1 MSSPRKGRKKSV
13 AASSA
18 ASSSS
23 GNVTPSISS
32 GTPTREPRKSFLGD
46 FFRFTRSFARAVVAS
61 PSTSSGA
68 EIPYVKSLLKNS
80 KRLTENHLLRQG
92 DEIVFLSDKEFMLIG
107 SIFVVL
113 KYGGRYDVAVFT
125 NEERGINNIYAG
137 LMVSSRIRYNKTVF
151 KDVYETFYTTVKRV
165 IQEKKL
171 RVDHE
176 SISQVYV
183 MEQEKALK
191 LKNKIPEDK
200 EILTIKDIHAE
211 MVNASWSH
219 KYPGSLQY
227 IQSLIRMNGGYVL
240 VPKGPEG
247 TALAWGLKSVMGQ
260 IGIVE
265 TMPDYRREGY
275 GSIIVKHLARE
286 IAEEGND
293 VVVIF
298 RVTNECIQRLVEK
311 IGFRKVGS
319 CYDIEVSDPAS
330 QPQSIP
336 QKQPRLAAST
346 SSLS

>member
-1 MSSPRKGRKKSV
+1 MDLSRTHV
-13 AASSA
+13 EIAI
-18 ASSSS
+18 
-23 GNVTPSISS
+23 SI
-32 GTPTREPRKSFLGD
+32 GDEDLPTL
-46 FFRFTRSFARAVVAS
+46 
-61 PSTSSGA
+61 A
-68 EIPYVKSLLKNS
+68 EIYRGHVIPYARSLLLNGVKIRAMKWYPVRFMSPGNTW
-80 KRLTENHLLRQG
+80 R
-92 DEIVFLSDKEFMLIG
+92 KEGTF
-107 SIFVVL
+107 FVIME
-113 KYGGRYDVAVFT
+113 YGGRYDVAVFT